1 MTKNVGTIDRAIRAV
16 LGIIFILSFFFVKSF
31 LLKIILL
38 ILGVVLIF
46 TAITGFCGLY
56 KILGIST
63 CPIKEGGKT

>member
-38 ILGVVLIF
+38 ILGAVLIF